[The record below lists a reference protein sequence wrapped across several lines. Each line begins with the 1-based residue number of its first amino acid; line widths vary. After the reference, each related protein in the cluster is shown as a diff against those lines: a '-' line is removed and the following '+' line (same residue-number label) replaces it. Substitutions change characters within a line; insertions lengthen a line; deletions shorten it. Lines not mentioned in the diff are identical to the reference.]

1 MGIEIYR
8 YQKFALLDLTWVKV
22 FDFFTFHEVL
32 IY

>member
-8 YQKFALLDLTWVKV
+8 YQKFVVLELTLVKI
-22 FDFFTFHEVL
+22 FDFLALHEVL